1 MSNLYLSEKHADLYV
16 QNRPR
21 YPQQLRDVIIKYLQD
36 GGGGTHLALDVGCG
50 NGQGTIELI
59 QHFENVIGCD
69 VSDAQIKAAPKHEK
83 VCADFDHCMNHE
95 LSLKFRHQ
103 VSFRVSP
110 AENLSFCD
118 DNSVDLI
125 TVATALHWF
134 DLDKFFA
141 EVKRVLKRN
150 GVLAAYCYRLPA
162 LDNEEASTL
171 VAKVLNSSLF
181 VTQTLF

>member
-1 MSNLYLSEKHADLYV
+1 
-16 QNRPR
+16 
-21 YPQQLRDVIIKYLQD
+21 
-36 GGGGTHLALDVGCG
+36 
-50 NGQGTIELI
+50 
-59 QHFENVIGCD
+59 
-69 VSDAQIKAAPKHEK
+69 
-83 VCADFDHCMNHE
+83 MNHE

-171 VAKVLNSSLF
+171 VAKVLNSSL
-181 VTQTLF
+181 VVTLF